1 MLGFFPVKE
10 LKFFSTPEGYAEPN
24 SKSFDYIYQYKDHLG
39 NVRLS
44 YKNPNDSFQNIID
57 SDLTNSYDG
66 WFHAGTVTSELIDG
80 SLKVDVDAA
89 WEGVQHQ
96 LNNMSVAPGDKLHV
110 KLVFDKGNTQSNVR
124 LYFQELD
131 ANGNH
136 LSWNTLNGNLQT
148 GTYSYPYTVNAASK
162 LVLRIDK
169 DNTNT
174 GNLTS
179 FYIDYVSVTTGEL
192 EIIEE
197 NNYYPFGLKHKG
209 YNTNI
214 TSTNIA
220 LKRKFG
226 VKEYQDELG
235 LDWYDITARNYDPA
249 LGRWMNIDPLAEQ
262 MRRHSPYNYA
272 FNNPIFFIDPDGLA
286 PIDYVD
292 GDGNLI
298 GTDGT
303 TDEGTLMI
311 TNKEDIEQIKTAEKN
326 GQHIGVGDLKEFNLS
341 MVVPNDN
348 ELKESLNVL
357 NRMKENGGLRE
368 EASTVGFNGLTI
380 ESATGE
386 FPSITSQ
393 GLAEANVTIH
403 SNDFLQGGGFTSIHG
418 HPTTI
423 LETNS
428 GDFAWDALTPT
439 PGVDDI
445 AFKNSH
451 TNIIV
456 GKIDNKTNLNVFRD
470 QKTSKIIDN
479 RREGIAVY
487 RFSAKPAMILTTKT
501 VTNIINRHK

>member
-1 MLGFFPVKE
+1 M
-10 LKFFSTPEGYAEPN
+10 
-24 SKSFDYIYQYKDHLG
+24 
-39 NVRLS
+39 RLS

-57 SDLTNSYDG
+57 SDLTNSYEG
-66 WFHAGTVTSELIDG
+66 WFHAGTVTSELING
-80 SLKVDVDAA
+80 SLKVDVDGA

-96 LNNMSVAPGDKLHV
+96 LNNISVAPGDQLHV
-110 KLVFDKGNTQSNVR
+110 KLIFDKGNTQSNVR

-226 VKEYQDELG
+226 GKEYQDELG
-235 LDWYDITARNYDPA
+235 LDWYDITARNYEPA

-286 PIDYVD
+286 PEASS
-292 GDGNLI
+292 
-298 GTDGT
+298 
-303 TDEGTLMI
+303 TDEL
-311 TNKEDIEQIKTAEKN
+311 Q
-326 GQHIGVGDLKEFNLS
+326 
-341 MVVPNDN
+341 
-348 ELKESLNVL
+348 EL
-357 NRMKENGGLRE
+357 
-368 EASTVGFNGLTI
+368 
-380 ESATGE
+380 
-386 FPSITSQ
+386 
-393 GLAEANVTIH
+393 
-403 SNDFLQGGGFTSIHG
+403 D
-418 HPTTI
+418 
-423 LETNS
+423 S
-428 GDFAWDALTPT
+428 GDFEQVVNLGYGRTVKASQVSASVTSYSTHLTLNKSGKEKVT
-439 PGVDDI
+439 KNAEIFNNQLKSVYGDDLDRSLVANENTLTEMVDQVPILNKIYNNFEKSVNMIVRPPNITKEAVTFPDVSGNLGGDYANPKSFTSLTI
-445 AFKNSH
+445 AFYANAFNSIKGLAQTMFH
-451 TNIIV
+451 EFIHVQDFINGVYHNTYRLHGGSLKYDNTNKDDKRAARIAYV
-456 GKIDNKTNLNVFRD
+456 FGEVRAYTKAHLYTGAPLDNSTDYPNMVEILNNLVKF
-470 QKTSKIIDN
+470 
-479 RREGIAVY
+479 
-487 RFSAKPAMILTTKT
+487 
-501 VTNIINRHK
+501 